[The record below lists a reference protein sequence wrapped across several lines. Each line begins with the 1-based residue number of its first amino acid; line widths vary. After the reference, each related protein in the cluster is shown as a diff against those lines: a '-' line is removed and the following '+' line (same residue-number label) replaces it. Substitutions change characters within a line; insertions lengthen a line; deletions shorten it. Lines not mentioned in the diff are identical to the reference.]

1 MNEWKSRVP
10 AWAWAF
16 LALLGLAVAFFIISL
31 LTSNTPDEL
40 PAASASA
47 EQTTGNTPSPSP
59 STTASDPNESICGL
73 PSGDQSIPEEAPETT
88 WEHINGFAVPVSEE
102 FGPGIRTDTE
112 LKCFAHNPT
121 GALFA
126 AARWIPMTSGSYETA
141 SAFIE
146 DNQQI
151 SFSVESQRAE
161 HLAKLKRSFENGGP
175 TKLQVEGF
183 KIEMIDEDNV
193 VVTLA
198 LGGPLETNSG
208 YGRISMPIPLKW
220 ENGDWVIQVS
230 TTMSGPEWID
240 SLVSENFI
248 PWSGVN

>member
-10 AWAWAF
+10 AWAWVF
-16 LALLGLAVAFFIISL
+16 LALLGLAVAFLVFSL
-31 LTSNTPDEL
+31 LSGDDSEEP
-40 PAASASA
+40 SAS
-47 EQTTGNTPSPSP
+47 PSAAQA
-59 STTASDPNESICGL
+59 STTPAPVPTQTNTDPNDSICGL
-73 PSGDQSIPEEAPETT
+73 PAGDQSIPEEAPETT
-88 WEHINGFAVPVSEE
+88 WELVNGYAVPTSEE
-102 FGPGIRTDTE
+102 FGPGIKE
-112 LKCFAHNPT
+112 NNQLKCFAHNPT

>member
-31 LTSNTPDEL
+31 LTSTTPDEL

-88 WEHINGFAVPVSEE
+88 WELINGFAVPVSEE

-126 AARWIPMTSGSYETA
+126 AGRVLAMFGGSEETDDAFARDPNQV
-141 SAFIE
+141 AFL
-146 DNQQI
+146 
-151 SFSVESQRAE
+151 VESQRQE
-161 HLAKLKRSFENGGP
+161 YLDSEWNPSSKFQIK
-175 TKLQVEGF
+175 GF
-183 KIEMIDEDNV
+183 KLAIYDTDNV
-193 VVTLA
+193 LVTLVA
-198 LGGPLETNSG
+198 GAPANSG
-208 YGRISMPIPLKW
+208 DRYADFAFKCLVKW
-220 ENGDWVIQVS
+220 QNGDWVLQLGS
-230 TTMSGPEWID
+230 HFETPEVVD
-240 SLVSENFI
+240 SLVVENFI